1 MHEIKNSTAGGVPF
15 RERLTCTILE
25 ACEVTGLG
33 RTKLYELID
42 AGLLQTTTVGRR
54 RLVNVDSLVS
64 LLRPA
69 TGRNTQSG

>member
-1 MHEIKNSTAGGVPF
+1 MHEIKSPAVGSIPF

-25 ACEVTGLG
+25 ASEVTGLG

-54 RLVNVDSLVS
+54 RLVTVDSLMS
-64 LLRPA
+64 LLRPV
-69 TGRNTQSG
+69 TRRNT